1 MISTEIYVEG
11 YKLDLLQDISTE
23 FNYVID
29 DIVDFGS
36 KNTSYSKTIDIAGT
50 AKNNQ
55 IFGFVFDMGNS
66 NLTNNEL
73 PNVNYNF
80 NASKSAQC
88 RVFIDKIQIF
98 KGSIRILEIVIDG
111 KTIEYQCSVFGELGG
126 FITELGN
133 KRLTGNDNIADDL
146 DFSTY
151 DHVWTYNN
159 IASSWEASGSRG
171 TANSSAYGSGY
182 YYPLIDYGNVST
194 LKVDYDVKTFRPA
207 LFAKQY
213 LEKILTN
220 SGYDY
225 EFPLLDTEPFKR
237 IIIPHNQKALAK
249 ISTANLL
256 ATQVV
261 KTYSGSG
268 VEIPIEF
275 TSSSLGDFSLT
286 FGTDFTFSG
295 TTKVLNIDLKFMAY
309 WNVGPNANILVKKNG
324 TTIGSYNIG
333 TGYSMNYVYTNIIIN
348 SVTFNNADVL
358 KVTIDWTLGSFPF
371 DLEILAGGDLTLNS
385 TSAEL
390 VPYNYGETIQINNV
404 IPKGIFQKDLFLSI
418 CKMYNLYVYDDIFNE
433 KKIYIKPYVDF
444 YPETSA
450 DALDWSNK
458 IDRSK
463 PLSIKPMSELNARYY
478 QYKYKDDTDTYNEN
492 YKKKFNENY
501 ADRLYDTAYDF
512 SKDTESVEIIF
523 ASSPLIKPT
532 GKDKYVTQILKITD
546 NNTKEQSMDSVIRI
560 MQVQK
565 LTGVT
570 SWKIMNGAT
579 ILNTYTD
586 YGYAGHLH
594 FNGSGVPDQD
604 INFGAPKEL
613 YFSTASYPTTN
624 LFNAYHS
631 EYIAEITDKD
641 SKLLTCSALLN
652 TMDINNLDFSKYI
665 WIDGVLF
672 RLNKIEGF
680 NPMEYNTTK
689 ISLLKVIETRYTT

>member
-1 MISTEIYVEG
+1 MISTEIYVED

-36 KNTSYSKTIDIAGT
+36 KNTSYSKTINISGT

-66 NLTNNEL
+66 NLTNDEL

-88 RVFIDKIQIF
+88 RIFIDKIQIF
-98 KGSIRILEIVIDG
+98 KGTLRILEIVIDG

-133 KRLTGNDNIADDL
+133 KRLTGNDNIDDDL
-146 DFSTY
+146 DFSDY
-151 DHVWTYNN
+151 NHNWTYEN
-159 IASSWEASGSRG
+159 ISSSWEASGSRG
-171 TANSSAYGSGY
+171 TNNTAAYGSGY

-194 LKVDYDVKTFRPA
+194 LKVDYDFKTFRPA
-207 LFAKQY
+207 LFVKEY
-213 LEKILTN
+213 LEKILAN
-220 SGYDY
+220 SGYAY
-225 EFPLLDTEPFKR
+225 EFPLLDTEAFKR
-237 IIIPHNQKALAK
+237 IIIPQNQKALAK
-249 ISTANLL
+249 ISISNLL
-256 ATQVV
+256 AKQII
-261 KTYSGSG
+261 KTYTGSG
-268 VEIPIEF
+268 FEIPIEF

-286 FGTDFTFSG
+286 SGTDFTFSG
-295 TTKVLNIDLKFMAY
+295 TTKVLNIDFKFMAY
-309 WNVGPNANILVKKNG
+309 WNVGPAATILVKKNG
-324 TTIGSYNIG
+324 ITIGSHYMG
-333 TGYSMNYVYTNIIIN
+333 TGFSLNYIYTNIIIN
-348 SVTFNNADVL
+348 NVTFNNADVL
-358 KVTIDWTLGSFPF
+358 RVTIDWTGGIFPY
-371 DLEILAGGDLTLNS
+371 DLEMLEEGGGLTLNS

-390 VPYNYGETIQINNV
+390 VPYNYNELIDINNV
-404 IPKGIFQKDLFLSI
+404 IPKGIFQKDFFLSI

-433 KKIYIKPYVDF
+433 KKIYIKPYIDF

-450 DALDWSNK
+450 EALDWSNK

-512 SKDTESVEIIF
+512 SKETESIEIIF

-546 NNTKEQSMDSVIRI
+546 NNTKEQSIDSVIRI

-579 ILNTYTD
+579 TLNTYTD

-594 FNGSGVPDQD
+594 FDGSGIPDQD

-613 YFSTASYPTTN
+613 YFASASYPTTN

-652 TMDINNLDFSKYI
+652 TVDINNLDFSKYI

-689 ISLLKVIETRYTT
+689 ISLLKVIETKY

>member
-1 MISTEIYVEG
+1 MISTEIYVED

-36 KNTSYSKTIDIAGT
+36 KNTSYSKTINISGT

-66 NLTNNEL
+66 NLTNDEL

-88 RVFIDKIQIF
+88 RIFIDKIQIF
-98 KGSIRILEIVIDG
+98 KGTLRILEIVIDG

-133 KRLTGNDNIADDL
+133 KRLTGNDNIDDDL
-146 DFSTY
+146 DFSDY
-151 DHVWTYNN
+151 NHNWTYEN
-159 IASSWEASGSRG
+159 ISSSWEASGSRG
-171 TANSSAYGSGY
+171 TNNTAAYGSGY

-194 LKVDYDVKTFRPA
+194 LKVDYDFKTFRPA
-207 LFAKQY
+207 LFVKEY
-213 LEKILTN
+213 LEKILAN
-220 SGYDY
+220 SGYAY
-225 EFPLLDTEPFKR
+225 EFPLLDTEAFKR
-237 IIIPHNQKALAK
+237 IIIPQNQKALAK
-249 ISTANLL
+249 ISISNLL
-256 ATQVV
+256 AKQII
-261 KTYSGSG
+261 KTYTGSG
-268 VEIPIEF
+268 FEIPIEF

-286 FGTDFTFSG
+286 SGTDFTFSG
-295 TTKVLNIDLKFMAY
+295 TTKVLNIDFKFMSY
-309 WNVGPNANILVKKNG
+309 WNVGPAATILVKKNG
-324 TTIGSYNIG
+324 ITIGSHYMG
-333 TGYSMNYVYTNIIIN
+333 TGFSLNYIYTNIIIN
-348 SVTFNNADVL
+348 NVTFNNDDVL
-358 KVTIDWTLGSFPF
+358 RVTIDWTGGIFPY
-371 DLEILAGGDLTLNS
+371 DLEMLEEGGGLTLNS

-390 VPYNYGETIQINNV
+390 VPYNYNELIEINNV
-404 IPKGIFQKDLFLSI
+404 IPKGIFQKDFFLSI

-433 KKIYIKPYVDF
+433 KKIYIKPYIDF

-450 DALDWSNK
+450 EALDWSNK

-512 SKDTESVEIIF
+512 SKETESVEIIF

-546 NNTKEQSMDSVIRI
+546 NNTKEQSIDSVIRI

-579 ILNTYTD
+579 TLNTYTD

-594 FNGSGVPDQD
+594 FDGSGIPDQD

-613 YFSTASYPTTN
+613 YFASASYPTTN

-652 TMDINNLDFSKYI
+652 TVDINNLDFSKYI

-689 ISLLKVIETRYTT
+689 ISLLKVIETKY

>member
-36 KNTSYSKTIDIAGT
+36 KNTSYSKTINIAGT

-66 NLTNNEL
+66 NLTNDLE

-133 KRLTGNDNIADDL
+133 KRLTGNDNIDDDL

-151 DHVWTYNN
+151 NHTWTYGN

-220 SGYDY
+220 SGYEY

-249 ISTANLL
+249 ISTSNLI

-261 KTYSGSG
+261 KTYTGTY

-275 TSSSLGDFSLT
+275 TSTSLGDFTLT
-286 FGTDFTFSG
+286 SGTDFTFSG

-324 TTIGSYNIG
+324 STISSYNIG
-333 TGYSMNYVYTNIIIN
+333 TGYNMNYIYTDIIIN
-348 SVTFNNADVL
+348 NITFNSGDVL
-358 KVTIDWTLGSFPF
+358 KVTIDWTGGSFPF
-371 DLEILAGGDLTLNS
+371 DLEILAGGGLTLNS

-390 VPYNYGETIQINNV
+390 VPYNYGETIDINNV
-404 IPKGIFQKDLFLSI
+404 IPKGIFQKDFFLSI

-444 YPETSA
+444 YPETSV

-501 ADRLYDTAYDF
+501 GDRLYDTAYDF

-565 LTGVT
+565 LTDVT

-579 ILNTYTD
+579 TLNTYTD

-594 FNGSGVPDQD
+594 FNGSGIPDQD

-613 YFSTASYPTTN
+613 YFSAASYPTTN

-652 TMDINNLDFSKYI
+652 TVDINNLDFSKYI

-672 RLNKIEGF
+672 RLNKIQGF

>member
-36 KNTSYSKTIDIAGT
+36 KNTSYSKTINIAGT

-66 NLTNNEL
+66 NLTNDEL

-286 FGTDFTFSG
+286 SGTDFTFSG

-579 ILNTYTD
+579 TLNTYTD

-613 YFSTASYPTTN
+613 YFSAASYPTTN